1 VNGEQRVNGEQQ
13 NGNSVKYSK
22 GNVNY
27 KSEDVMAVLRKRDRI
42 HDIHKDKLMKSYDH
56 LLIK

>member
-1 VNGEQRVNGEQQ
+1 MNGEQQ